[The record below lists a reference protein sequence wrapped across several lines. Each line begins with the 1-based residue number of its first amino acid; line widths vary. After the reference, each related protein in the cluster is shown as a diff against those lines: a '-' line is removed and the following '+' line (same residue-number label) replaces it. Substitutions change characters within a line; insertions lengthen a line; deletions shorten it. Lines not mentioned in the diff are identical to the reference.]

1 MVLPNKPELLPL
13 GREAD
18 TVGFAV
24 AFDLEKAD
32 PNKDDFGIGLTVG
45 VLAEGATEVKSA
57 QTSSTF
63 AMVTGVIVSVVV
75 EVVGTAEAS
84 GSEDEV

>member
-13 GREAD
+13 GREAEA
-18 TVGFAV
+18 VGFAV
-24 AFDLEKAD
+24 AFSLEKAD
-32 PNKDDFGIGLTVG
+32 PNKDDFGVDFTVG
-45 VLAEGATEVKSA
+45 VSAEGAAEVKSA
-57 QTSSTF
+57 QTASTF

-75 EVVGTAEAS
+75 EVVGTAEAA